1 MGFFRKDNDAPRW
14 VDTEALRWN
23 PEEPLEAEPRF
34 APGNDVG
41 WTEDWRS
48 EPRAAV
54 PDPAPE
60 TAAPEAAPQPETS
73 TPPPAPV
80 ALLAE
85 APDIAPANLNRAPR
99 LWPARLA
106 IGLAQGLFV
115 WTLLA
120 SRDIG
125 IFPGSDPYFFSALM
139 LAGVFAPLVLL
150 EGLGEIETRLLALW
164 SGTVAA
170 VTATLGLYHHWRIQG
185 LEQPSYSLFTVSV
198 LCALMLFAA
207 QVMVRAMLR
216 EGRALP
222 PYRALFDTTWALAA
236 RLLVWAVVAGL
247 AWALIGSG
255 NSLLN
260 WLRQANPALDLG
272 VAPPLLILP
281 LIGLASAAA
290 LHLTAPD
297 CRIGNTLLRRPLT
310 AALVACFTVALP
322 MLVLASAAALAMHLT
337 IAPLP
342 LAGSLGL
349 ALLLVLA
356 VNASFRGEEPREAWR
371 KASEF
376 LAAFLLLALVA
387 VAALALN
394 ARVAVFGWTGLR
406 VLAAAVILML
416 GAYGAG
422 YAAAALISIG
432 GGRWMQRIE
441 PANRLLALLLVGT
454 CLALAS
460 PLADP
465 VRLAVKAQV
474 ARAERGESLDFP
486 WLRNK
491 GLRFGHDALLAM
503 TRSGDPLLARD
514 AAITLSVA
522 PAADAPTPSEI
533 GANII
538 LRTPGARLPSSLL
551 EPDWSA
557 FAGQVPPCLTR
568 PTATCEAWFLDLD
581 RDGRNEILL
590 VYGNDARWWAAVMKQ
605 GPEGWRPA
613 ASLAAPPCRGSLD
626 AMRAGDIRP
635 ADPLP
640 GWRDLLVAG
649 MRLTPTPAP
658 GSYQPCF
665 K

>member
-1 MGFFRKDNDAPRW
+1 MRFFRKDDDAPRW
-14 VDTEALRWN
+14 VDTDALRWN

-41 WTEDWRS
+41 WTQDWRS

-54 PDPAPE
+54 PDLAPPETPAPPSVPV
-60 TAAPEAAPQPETS
+60 TLLADAPE
-73 TPPPAPV
+73 
-80 ALLAE
+80 
-85 APDIAPANLNRAPR
+85 IAPANLNRAPR
-99 LWPARLA
+99 LGPARLA
-106 IGLAQGLFV
+106 IGVAQGLFV
-115 WTLLA
+115 WGLLA
-120 SRDIG
+120 AREAG
-125 IFPGSDPYFFSALM
+125 VWPGSDPYFFSALM
-139 LAGVFAPLVLL
+139 LAGLFAPLVLL
-150 EGLGEIETRLLALW
+150 EGLGEIETRLLMLW

-198 LCALMLFAA
+198 LCALMLFTA
-207 QVMVRAMLR
+207 QVMIRAMLR

-222 PYRALFDTTWALAA
+222 PYRALFDATWALAA
-236 RLLVWAVVAGL
+236 RLLVWAVVAGF

-260 WLRQANPALDLG
+260 WLRQTNPALDLG
-272 VAPPLLILP
+272 VAPLLLILP

-290 LHLTAPD
+290 LQLTAPD
-297 CRIGNTLLRRPLT
+297 CRIGHTLLRRALT
-310 AALVACFTVALP
+310 TTLVTFFTVALP
-322 MLVLASAAALAMHLT
+322 MLVLASASLLAVHLT
-337 IAPLP
+337 ATPLP
-342 LAGSLGL
+342 LAWSLGL

-356 VNASFRGEEPREAWR
+356 INASFRGEEPRASWR

-376 LAAFLLLALVA
+376 LAAFLLVALVA
-387 VAALALN
+387 VAALALQT
-394 ARVAVFGWTGLR
+394 RVAAFGWTGLR
-406 VLAAAVILML
+406 VLAAAAILML
-416 GAYGAG
+416 GGYGVS

-432 GGRWMQRIE
+432 GGRWMQRVE
-441 PANRLLALLLVGT
+441 GSNRLLGLLLVGA

-465 VRLAVKAQV
+465 VRLAVQTQV
-474 ARAERGESLDFP
+474 ARAGQGENLDFP

-491 GLRFGHDALLAM
+491 GLRFGQDALLAM
-503 TRSGDPLLARD
+503 TRSDNPLLARD

-522 PAADAPTPSEI
+522 PAADTPTPSEI

-538 LRTPGARLPSSLL
+538 LRTPGARLPNSLL

-581 RDGRNEILL
+581 HDGRNEILL

-605 GPEGWRPA
+605 GPDGWRPA

-635 ADPLP
+635 AEPLP

-649 MRLTPTPAP
+649 MRLTPTPVP
-658 GSYQPCF
+658 GSYQPCLKPF
-665 K
+665 